1 MDETGNV
8 YAIEKQVALISQE
21 LEFNKKYEA
30 QYRTLL
36 KELETQYKQLIKD
49 ALDLSKG
56 ELARRL
62 DVLNHAHEEAISN
75 WSKTLPRETFEI
87 WKNEHDRW
95 KQELALLVTSF
106 MTVTVFDAWRKENDK
121 WKETVAPIADQ
132 KIIMQ
137 NVDKLETAL
146 NQFQGI
152 IRFLQFAGIS
162 GILALLIALLRLSGL
177 IK

>member
-1 MDETGNV
+1 MGTI
-8 YAIEKQVALISQE
+8 YAIEKQVALIAQE

-30 QYRTLL
+30 QYRALL
-36 KELETQYKQLIKD
+36 KELETQYRQLIKD

-62 DVLNHAHEEAISN
+62 DVLNHAHEEAQQN
-75 WSKTLPRETFEI
+75 WSKTLPRETFET
-87 WKNEHDRW
+87 WKNENDTW
-95 KQELALLVTSF
+95 KQDISLQLTGLMSITSF
-106 MTVTVFDAWRKENDK
+106 EGWRKEYDK

-132 KIIMQ
+132 KLIMQ

-152 IRFLQFAGIS
+152 IRFLQFAGAA
-162 GILALLIALLRLSGL
+162 GIIALLMAILRLSGI